1 MLNLLNSIVENTMEG
16 TLKHEVAEIIM
27 DQIDGLDND
36 NEILAAVEEMVT
48 YGCQSGIV
56 SALITYSD
64 TEKFFNNHVDEIFEL
79 VEDVKQEGAI
89 DMNNFTLSKNN
100 LAWFAFETIAQEIY
114 QELEYAAEF

>member
-16 TLKHEVAEIIM
+16 TLKHEVVEIIM
-27 DQIDGLDND
+27 DQVDGLENE
-36 NEILAAVEEMVT
+36 EILSTVEGIVT

-64 TEKFFNNHVDEIFEL
+64 TELFFDKHANEIFEL
-79 VEDVKQEGAI
+79 VEDMRQEGII
-89 DMNNFTLSKNN
+89 DMNNFELSKNN

-114 QELEYAAEF
+114 QEMEVASEF